1 MLRWVGVLAI
11 FSACAGMGFHLSE
24 RLAARIICME
34 QLYDMLQ
41 HIRGQM
47 RCTLQPLPELFL
59 AVAGE
64 SRPPVDDFLRKLSLD
79 MDKQESLPLSEL
91 WSRHLNMAGFQK
103 LLEEEDFRRL
113 ELLGSE
119 LGRLD
124 LQMQENLLALFSERW
139 ETKLSRLRA
148 AAVQDRRI
156 CCRLGIG
163 LGLLV
168 PILLL

>member
-1 MLRWVGVLAI
+1 MLRWSGYLAI
-11 FSACAGMGFHLSE
+11 FAACAGMGFYLSE
-24 RLAARIICME
+24 RLAARILYME
-34 QLYDMLQ
+34 QIYDMMQ

-59 AVAGE
+59 AISRE
-64 SRPPVDDFLRKLSLD
+64 SRSPVAEFLRGLSLD
-79 MDKQESLPLSEL
+79 MDKQESCPLPEL
-91 WSRHLNMAGFQK
+91 WKRHLDRTGFRRV
-103 LLEEEDFRRL
+103 LEEEDFRRL
-113 ELLGSE
+113 ELLGGE

-124 LQMQENLLALFSERW
+124 LQMQEQLLALFSERW
-139 ETKLSRLRA
+139 EAKLSRLRVS
-148 AAVQDRRI
+148 AVQDRRI